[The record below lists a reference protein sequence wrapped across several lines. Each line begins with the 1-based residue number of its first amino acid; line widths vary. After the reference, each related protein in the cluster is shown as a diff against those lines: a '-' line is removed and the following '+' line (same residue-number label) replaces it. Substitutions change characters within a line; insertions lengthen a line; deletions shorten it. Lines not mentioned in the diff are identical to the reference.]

1 MMKPTL
7 ATGMQC
13 SMRPP
18 ALRCTPS
25 TAAHRV
31 CHWRHLPAEG
41 GWAHGEVMVITP
53 WHSHVIGR
61 YRLLQPLDKSVI
73 LSGIQLEGF
82 TEEKI
87 FGQHPPKEL
96 SIFIVLTN
104 CITECFPEMCQM

>member
-18 ALRCTPS
+18 HCAAPQALRPTECVIGDICLL
-25 TAAHRV
+25 R
-31 CHWRHLPAEG
+31 EG
-41 GWAHGEVMVITP
+41 GHWAHGEVMVITP
-53 WHSHVIGR
+53 CHSHVIGR

-73 LSGIQLEGF
+73 LSGIQLEAF

-87 FGQHPPKEL
+87 FVQHPPKEM
-96 SIFIVLTN
+96 SIFILY
-104 CITECFPEMCQM
+104 

>member
-73 LSGIQLEGF
+73 QLEG
-82 TEEKI
+82 
-87 FGQHPPKEL
+87 
-96 SIFIVLTN
+96 SIQKN
-104 CITECFPEMCQM
+104 CLFLLY